1 MEFALAILLALAA
14 AALLWLKLHGFST
27 LNPGNSHEYD
37 IKNVP
42 VLPGKTP
49 LHGKVILCLGSSVTH
64 GMASKKVSFA
74 DYIAKRNGCT
84 MIKAA
89 VSASTL
95 ADVGPI
101 SYIKRLK
108 KHHMVKK
115 PIDCFLCQLSTNDA
129 TFMQKLGKISD
140 SFEMKDFDTR
150 TTIGGIEYI
159 IAFAK
164 KTWNCPIVF
173 FTGTRYDNPR
183 YHRMVNVLLELEE
196 KWGID
201 VIDLW
206 HNRKMNRISDND
218 YKLYMSDGVHPT
230 QAGYLNWWTPPIED
244 GLYRVFES

>member
-1 MEFALAILLALAA
+1 MKLAFFLIFALLAA
-14 AALLWLKLHGFST
+14 ALVWFKFHGFGT
-27 LNPGNSHEYD
+27 LNPGNGHEFD
-37 IKNVP
+37 LKNIYA
-42 VLPGKTP
+42 LPEETP
-49 LHGKVILCLGSSVTH
+49 LHGKVIFCLGSSVTY
-64 GMASKKVSFA
+64 GMASKKVSFV

-89 VSASTL
+89 ISASTL

-108 KHHMVKK
+108 RHPMTKK

-129 TFMQKLGKISD
+129 TFMQRLGKISD
-140 SFEMKDFDTR
+140 SFEMEDFDTK

-164 KTWNCPIVF
+164 KAWDCPIVF

-183 YHRMVNVLLELEE
+183 YHRMVNQLLELEE
-196 KWGID
+196 KWNIT

-206 HNRKMNRISDND
+206 HNRKMNRISAEE
-218 YKLYMSDGVHPT
+218 YRLYMSDGVHPT
-230 QAGYLNWWTPPIED
+230 QAGYLNWWTPAIED
-244 GLYRVFES
+244 GLYRIFNS

>member
-1 MEFALAILLALAA
+1 MQFAFAIVIIILIIALV
-14 AALLWLKLHGFST
+14 WFKFHGFGV

-37 IKNVP
+37 IRNIA
-42 VLPGKTP
+42 VLPEETP
-49 LHGKVILCLGSSVTH
+49 LHGKVIFCLGSSVTH

-101 SYIKRLK
+101 SYIKRLRS
-108 KHHMVKK
+108 HPMTQK
-115 PIDCFLCQLSTNDA
+115 PVDCFLCQLSTNDA
-129 TFMQKLGKISD
+129 TFMQRLGKISD
-140 SFEMKDFDTR
+140 SFNIEDFDTK

-159 IAFAK
+159 IAYAK
-164 KTWNCPIVF
+164 KTWDCPIVF

-183 YHRMVNVLLELEE
+183 YHRMVNQLLELEE
-196 KWGID
+196 KWKIH
-201 VIDLW
+201 VIDMW
-206 HNRKMNRISDND
+206 HNRKMNRIPEEE

-230 QAGYLNWWTPPIED
+230 QAGYLNWWTPVIED
-244 GLYRVFES
+244 ELYKIFK